1 MKRRST
7 TSHSTRKSV
16 RAWAAPA
23 GALAT
28 AAVAAVMSVCPVD
41 VTVTVGAPP
50 RTAVV
55 SQAEVPDPVC
65 PVTPR

>member
-7 TSHSTRKSV
+7 TSHSTTKAV

-28 AAVAAVMSVCPVD
+28 AAVAALLSACPVD
-41 VTVTVGAPP
+41 VTVTVGVPAH
-50 RTAVV
+50 TVVV
-55 SQAEVPDPVC
+55 SQADIPNPVC
-65 PVTPR
+65 EVRPR